1 MTEESQIPRSV
12 SQEDLDLFYSKV
24 DGSLRSH
31 QRLFTEELELHSSKV
46 EALEQQLATVT
57 VGFAEQA
64 VLLEALLFQL
74 QYEDEER
81 QKSFQEKV
89 MELRTMMLET
99 LEYTSD
105 VMENGNPEP
114 EKPMEN
120 VATEN

>member
-1 MTEESQIPRSV
+1 MTEESQTPRSI

>member
-1 MTEESQIPRSV
+1 MTEKSQIPRPV

-24 DGSLRSH
+24 DGSFRSH
-31 QRLFTEELELHSSKV
+31 QRLFTEELELHNSKV

-64 VLLEALLFQL
+64 VLIEALLFQL
-74 QYEDEER
+74 QYENEER

-89 MELRTMMLET
+89 MELRAMMLET

-114 EKPMEN
+114 EEPMEN